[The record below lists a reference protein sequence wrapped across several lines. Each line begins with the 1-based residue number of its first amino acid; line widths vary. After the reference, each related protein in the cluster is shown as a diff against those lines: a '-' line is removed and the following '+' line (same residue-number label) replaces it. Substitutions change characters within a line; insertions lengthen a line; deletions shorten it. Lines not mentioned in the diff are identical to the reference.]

1 MNYAML
7 TQDESYLRTL
17 TVLYVE
23 DDSVTMMLCSQFLQR
38 AVGTLITADNGAEGF
53 DKFLEH
59 SPDIIVTDIL
69 MPVMDGLAMAAK
81 IKAVNKNVPIIVL
94 TAFEQIDY
102 LMRAINIGID
112 RYVTKPVDVR
122 MLMDTLLKTAR
133 NLRAEEQLSLKQ
145 KWELADVSLKNQKL
159 QDALNIIFEFS
170 PTGIILA
177 DPCGLITYTNKRTT
191 EMLGYPIEELLGNHY
206 LELIHADDLESS
218 TEKQQL
224 LLAGTIRNIEDE
236 LIFVRKDG
244 TFIKT
249 RITVSLYEAENGLVC
264 LITEVAG

>member
-1 MNYAML
+1 MTAKL

-23 DDSVTMMLCSQFLQR
+23 DDAVTMKLCSKFLKR
-38 AVGTLITADNGAEGF
+38 AVGTLITADNGADGF
-53 DKFLEH
+53 EKFLEH
-59 SPDIIVTDIL
+59 SPDIIVTDIC

-81 IKAVNKNVPIIVL
+81 IKEVNNNVPVIVL
-94 TAFEQIDY
+94 TAIEQTDY

-122 MLMDTLLKTAR
+122 MFMATLLKTAR
-133 NLRAEEQLSLKQ
+133 NLRAEEQLSLKL

-177 DPCGLITYTNKRTT
+177 DPCGLITYTNKRTSK
-191 EMLGYPIEELLGNHY
+191 MLGYPIEELLGNHY
-206 LELIHADDLESS
+206 LELIHADDLSKC
-218 TEKQQL
+218 TEKQQQ

-236 LIFVRKDG
+236 LTFMRKDG

-264 LITEVAG
+264 LITEVTG